1 MTSLP
6 DKTSW
11 EETTERLTSVA
22 DNLLNVADIPSLN
35 DKSTPQNAVLLCC
48 G

>member
-1 MTSLP
+1 MTSLL
-6 DKTSW
+6 DKTIW

-22 DNLLNVADIPSLN
+22 DIPSLN
-35 DKSTPQNAVLLCC
+35 DNSTPQNTALLCC